1 MGVYVK
7 KDELDDRSATG
18 RKRPWKQHKGN
29 NERVVKAL
37 RILQYNDKAHK
48 ILECGRT
55 LIFGVCP
62 DGHGQWLKKA
72 LFCKDRVCFIC
83 IWRKSLFVYHQFR
96 QVAHEVLKSNPN
108 VVFLFLTL
116 TVANCKPECLNDA
129 VTHMHQSF
137 QRFNRLPEI
146 KKVFLGHFK
155 TLEITYNPLYNT
167 FHPHIHCIVA
177 VNRSYFQGSCY
188 LNQPII
194 TVLWKKAL
202 KVDYDPVC
210 DIRRV
215 KAKKNGIPT
224 DIEEIRS
231 MDAAL
236 IQSYLAGAAAEV
248 AKYAAKVAD
257 ILFPKANRSDSFAM
271 KEAKAKLRADPQRQA
286 KILDHLITALHHRRL
301 VSYTGIFKK
310 AYQAL
315 KCTDVEQSDLILMP
329 GEEKKCTCPIC
340 QSELVYLHYLWNGKG
355 YFLK

>member
-1 MGVYVK
+1 MK
-7 KDELDDRSATG
+7 KNELDDRSATG

-83 IWRKSLFVYHQFR
+83 VWRKSLFVYHQFR

-116 TVANCKPECLNDA
+116 TVANCKPADLNDA
-129 VTHMHQSF
+129 ITHMHQSF

-146 KKVFLGHFK
+146 KKAFLGHFK
-155 TLEITYNPLYNT
+155 TLEITYNPLTDT
-167 FHPHIHCIVA
+167 FHPHIHSIVA
-177 VNRSYFQGSCY
+177 VEQCYFKHHFLSQAT
-188 LNQPII
+188 I
-194 TVLWKKAL
+194 TDLWQKAAR
-202 KVDYDPVC
+202 VDYKPIC

-215 KAKKNGIPT
+215 KAKKNGIST

-236 IQSYLAGAAAEV
+236 IQDYLAGAAAEV
-248 AKYAAKVAD
+248 AKYAAKVID
-257 ILFPKANRSDSFAM
+257 ILFPKANRSDSFEM
-271 KEAKAKLRADPQRQA
+271 KEAKARLKADLQKQA
-286 KILDHLITALHHRRL
+286 EILDCLITALHHRRL
-301 VSYTGIFKK
+301 VSYSGIFKE
-310 AYQAL
+310 AYKAL
-315 KCTDVEQSDLILMP
+315 KCTDVENSNLILMP